1 MVLLCTILGLNQPIN
16 NGYNLLIKM
25 EVHRTRKDVVVG
37 ILRVALGIQKLELK
51 IVILTGV
58 LSHLELINMS
68 WRINIKL
75 GKNVH
80 LAQIATL
87 NII

>member
-1 MVLLCTILGLNQPIN
+1 
-16 NGYNLLIKM
+16 M

-75 GKNVH
+75 GKNVP

-87 NII
+87 TII